1 MQRIRS
7 GCSESRRFAVDGLGP
22 QSAEIVHPTL
32 PAGGG
37 LFAWHTLTLMTQ
49 QSPTGGLVIG
59 PARAWYGTLRD
70 ADDSLANAV
79 LMVHAYDQTA

>member
-1 MQRIRS
+1 
-7 GCSESRRFAVDGLGP
+7 
-22 QSAEIVHPTL
+22 
-32 PAGGG
+32 
-37 LFAWHTLTLMTQ
+37 MTQ